1 MNETQLSM
9 YNDTAT
15 NKRDVIIIDSR
26 FMPTEPIKK
35 VTIKLDNNFLTL
47 CEVKVYGKLN
57 IKPLKQQFYL
67 ICVPPSLKSIFDGY
81 FYYSCLND
89 LTF

>member
-15 NKRDVIIIDSR
+15 NKRGLIVIDSR

-35 VTIKLDNNFLTL
+35 VTIKLDNDFLTL
-47 CEVKVYGKLN
+47 CEVKVYGK
-57 IKPLKQQFYL
+57 
-67 ICVPPSLKSIFDGY
+67 
-81 FYYSCLND
+81 
-89 LTF
+89 